1 MPPEQD
7 DGMDFLSAGVD
18 EVAAG
23 LDTGAGGADPAAG
36 TGSSPSPDQQ
46 AASSSGAGVP
56 APAGAAPSNPWDT
69 APKSWKQDYHSHWGA
84 LNPDVRKYI
93 HEREKQALDGLM
105 QYKTQVDNWNQ
116 TLSPFQQWIEHYGV
130 QPNEVVQRML
140 NAHLT
145 LLHGPADKKLEFARA
160 MLKDYGLEQLL
171 SQQPGAQGSP
181 PPDATAAVQ
190 QLLQPI
196 AQKVQQLEQ
205 MTVGEQR
212 AQLTK
217 QVDAF
222 LADPKNEFA
231 NELIPDMVKLIDRGL
246 ASDLQSAYDQACR
259 LNETVAQKIIQR
271 QIEAATKPARPGQ
284 RNVTSSPVPPAPTA
298 TAARS
303 IEEDMSDFYDQ
314 IVNR

>member
-36 TGSSPSPDQQ
+36 PGSSPSPDQQ
-46 AASSSGAGVP
+46 ADSSRGPGVS
-56 APAGAAPSNPWDT
+56 APAGAAPSNAWDV

-84 LNPDVRKYI
+84 LAPEVRKYI

-105 QYKTQVDNWNQ
+105 QYKDQVDNWNQ
-116 TLSPFQQWIEHYGV
+116 TLSPYQKWIEHYKV
-130 QPNEVVQRML
+130 QPNDVVGRML

-145 LLHGPADKKLEFARA
+145 LLHGPAEKKAEFARA
-160 MLKDYGLEQLL
+160 LLKDYGLEQLL
-171 SQQPGAQGSP
+171 TQQAGAQGTP

-196 AQKVQQLEQ
+196 AERVQQIEQ
-205 MTVGEQR
+205 MTLGEQR
-212 AQLTK
+212 SKLEK
-217 QVDAF
+217 DVDAF
-222 LADPKNEFA
+222 LGDPANEFA

-246 ASDLQSAYDQACR
+246 ASDLKSAYDQACR

-303 IEEDMSDFYDQ
+303 IEEDMSDIFDSIQ
-314 IVNR
+314 NR

>member
-1 MPPEQD
+1 
-7 DGMDFLSAGVD
+7 MDFLSAGVD

-46 AASSSGAGVP
+46 ADSSRGPGVS
-56 APAGAAPSNPWDT
+56 APAGAAPSEAWDV

-84 LNPDVRKYI
+84 LAPEVRKYI

-105 QYKTQVDNWNQ
+105 QYKDQVDNWNR
-116 TLSPFQQWIEHYGV
+116 TLSPYQKWIEHYKV
-130 QPNEVVQRML
+130 QPNDVVGRML

-145 LLHGPADKKLEFARA
+145 LLHGPAEKKAEFARA
-160 MLKDYGLEQLL
+160 LLKDYGLEQLL
-171 SQQPGAQGSP
+171 TQQAGAQGSP

-196 AQKVQQLEQ
+196 AERVQQIEQ
-205 MTVGEQR
+205 MTLGEQR
-212 AQLTK
+212 SKLEK
-217 QVDAF
+217 DVDAF
-222 LADPKNEFA
+222 LGDPKNEFA

-246 ASDLQSAYDQACR
+246 ASDLQSAYTQACR

-303 IEEDMSDFYDQ
+303 IEEDMSDIFDSIQ
-314 IVNR
+314 NR

>member
-1 MPPEQD
+1 
-7 DGMDFLSAGVD
+7 MDFLSAGVD

-23 LDTGAGGADPAAG
+23 LDTGAGGADPTAG

-46 AASSSGAGVP
+46 AASSSGPGVST
-56 APAGAAPSNPWDT
+56 PAGAAPSNVWDT
-69 APKSWKQDYHSHWGA
+69 APKSWKQDYHSHWSA

-105 QYKTQVDNWNQ
+105 QYKTQVDSWNQ

-171 SQQPGAQGSP
+171 PQQPGAQGSP

-259 LNETVAQKIIQR
+259 LNETVAQKVIQR